1 MKPPCR
7 DELERKEQGLL
18 EDPDVRP
25 LSQWLL
31 MPLFPVVTKANAFS
45 LGLNWVEEVPAIC
58 RQMVIR

>member
-1 MKPPCR
+1 MKPPCG
-7 DELERKEQGLL
+7 DELEGKEQGLL